1 MFSKATV
8 TQQSQSH
15 RTATSC
21 RDCMLVS
28 RGMVSCA
35 SRLCFTHTQSLL
47 CHTDRTVTTQ
57 SHSHTIYATRES
69 WSDVL
74 PEQQAIGAGGY
85 VSRSKRV
92 TEEEKEETFAAAVQ
106 SPLKM

>member
-1 MFSKATV
+1 
-8 TQQSQSH
+8 
-15 RTATSC
+15 
-21 RDCMLVS
+21 
-28 RGMVSCA
+28 
-35 SRLCFTHTQSLL
+35 
-47 CHTDRTVTTQ
+47 
-57 SHSHTIYATRES
+57 
-69 WSDVL
+69 L